1 MEQFNQE
8 SGKKI
13 DINNTHVDKKMS
25 QKRQVI
31 CEGELHIGGMNI
43 PCYVLD
49 DGTRVISGRG
59 MQEALKMVDEAEE
72 GKKNSGSRLT
82 RYLEQKSIKPF
93 IYKDKDYDHFNPILC
108 FRGDKRINGYEATVL
123 ADICEGF
130 LDARKNIV
138 LSPRQKI
145 IAEQCEILIRGF
157 ARVGIVAL
165 VDEATGYQY
174 ERERFELQKIL
185 NAYIS
190 DEILKWQLT
199 FTDDFYKEIYRLWG
213 IPFIPKYI
221 KNKPSF
227 IGKLTSK
234 YIYELLP
241 KGVVDKIKEK
251 TGKTVN
257 GNWKYKWHQSL
268 TPEIGREHLKKQI
281 IEVTTLMSI
290 SQSKEKFDALFQQ
303 KYHKSPIQLKLEFNE
318 ENVLKNNKI
327 NQPSNKTNNHNKQGD
342 DK

>member
-1 MEQFNQE
+1 MDN
-8 SGKKI
+8 
-13 DINNTHVDKKMS
+13 
-25 QKRQVI
+25 KRQI
-31 CEGELHIGGMNI
+31 LYEGELHLGGMTI
-43 PCYVLD
+43 PCYILE
-49 DGTRVISGRG
+49 DGTRVLSGRG
-59 MQEALKMVDEAEE
+59 MQDALKMVDEVDV
-72 GKKNSGSRLT
+72 GKQKPGTRLA
-82 RYLEQKSIKPF
+82 RHLDQKTLKPF
-93 IYKDKDYDHFNPILC
+93 IYKDRSEDHFEPVICYKGNA
-108 FRGDKRINGYEATVL
+108 KINGFEATVL
-123 ADICEGF
+123 ADICEAF
-130 LDARKNIV
+130 LDARNNIS

-174 ERERFELQKIL
+174 DRERFELQKIL

-199 FTDDFYKEIYRLWG
+199 FTDDFYKEVYRLWRL
-213 IPFIPKYI
+213 PFIPKYI

-227 IGKLTSK
+227 IGKLTAK

-251 TGKTVN
+251 TGKTES

-281 IEVTTLMSI
+281 VEVTTLMSI
-290 SQSKEKFDALFQQ
+290 SQSKEQFDGLFQR
-303 KYHKSPIQLKLEFNE
+303 KYNRRPVQLKLEFEENNE
-318 ENVLKNNKI
+318 ETKF
-327 NQPSNKTNNHNKQGD
+327 SNFDN
-342 DK
+342 